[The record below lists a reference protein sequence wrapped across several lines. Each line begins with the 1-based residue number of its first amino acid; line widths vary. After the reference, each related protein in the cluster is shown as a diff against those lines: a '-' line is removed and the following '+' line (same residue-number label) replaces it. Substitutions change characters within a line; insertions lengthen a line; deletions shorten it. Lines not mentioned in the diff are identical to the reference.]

1 MEHSRTENSILIMV
15 TGVGQKLVNMAIG
28 FISRKIFIV
37 YLGMAYVGLNA
48 LFSNVLSLLSL
59 AELGLGSAITVY
71 LYKPLAGKDE
81 EEIRTY
87 MHFYKKCYRYIGAA
101 ILVMGLC
108 LVPALPYMVNFDN
121 SETPDVNL
129 YLVYLLFLANSVASY
144 WFFAYKSSIL
154 TADQKGYHVN
164 NLTTLY
170 SALASIAKCLVVVLT
185 RKFILALITEL
196 ALGILKNIMIARKAD
211 QLYPFLKEP
220 GAKPVPPPVLKKMF
234 RDVRALFLS
243 NVSFK
248 LFSATDNLIISAVL
262 TTTLVGYADNYTMII
277 NYVVMVIA
285 MVTASLTAS
294 IGNLNARESMERR
307 MEVFRELDLANFW
320 ISSVSFVCLFCLLTP
335 CVQLFFGMDKAL
347 SRSIVLFLSLHF
359 YMGTANNILSSFK
372 TTMGVLR
379 QGCYLALFG
388 GVLNILLT
396 LWLASTMGLPGV
408 YLATIL
414 SEIFTTFFPVG
425 YYTFRDGFGLPS
437 GKYLFTMAWRM
448 LLTMGMGGFVYWLC
462 SLPGEVT
469 WGWFILQ
476 CGVCALVPNIIL
488 LVLFGRTQ
496 AFRDLL
502 KRAERI
508 LAQRAQ
514 K

>member
-1 MEHSRTENSILIMV
+1 MENSRTKNSILIMV

-37 YLGMAYVGLNA
+37 YLGMAYVGINA

-87 MHFYKKCYRYIGAA
+87 MHFYKKCYRYIGAV
-101 ILVMGLC
+101 ILGLGLC

-129 YLVYLLFLANSVASY
+129 YLVYFLFLANSVASY

-170 SALASIAKCLVVVLT
+170 SALASIAKCVVVVLT
-185 RKFILALITEL
+185 QRFILALITEL

-211 QLYPFLKEP
+211 QLYPFLKKP
-220 GAKPVPPPVLKKMF
+220 GAKPVPEPVLKKMF

-277 NYVVMVIA
+277 NYVVMMIA

-294 IGNLNARESMERR
+294 IGNLNAKESAEKR

-347 SRSIVLFLSLHF
+347 STSIVLFLSLHF

-396 LWLASTMGLPGV
+396 LWLAERMGLPGV
-408 YLATIL
+408 YLATIV
-414 SEIFTTFFPVG
+414 SEVFTTFFPVG
-425 YYTFRDGFGLPS
+425 YYTFHYGFKLPS
-437 GKYLFTMAWRM
+437 GRYLYTMAWRM
-448 LLTMGMGGFVYWLC
+448 ALTIIMGAGMYWLC
-462 SLPGEVT
+462 SLAGEITWPG
-469 WGWFILQ
+469 FIFR
-476 CGVCALVPNIIL
+476 CALCASLPNLIL
-488 LVLFGRTQ
+488 LGLFCRSKEFQGLWRR
-496 AFRDLL
+496 AKLL
-502 KRAERI
+502 ISKR
-508 LAQRAQ
+508 
-514 K
+514 

>member
-1 MEHSRTENSILIMV
+1 M
-15 TGVGQKLVNMAIG
+15 
-28 FISRKIFIV
+28 
-37 YLGMAYVGLNA
+37 
-48 LFSNVLSLLSL
+48 
-59 AELGLGSAITVY
+59 
-71 LYKPLAGKDE
+71 
-81 EEIRTY
+81 
-87 MHFYKKCYRYIGAA
+87 
-101 ILVMGLC
+101 
-108 LVPALPYMVNFDN
+108 
-121 SETPDVNL
+121 
-129 YLVYLLFLANSVASY
+129 ASY

-170 SALASIAKCLVVVLT
+170 SALASIAKCVVVVLT
-185 RKFILALITEL
+185 QRFILALITEL

-211 QLYPFLKEP
+211 QLYPFLKKP
-220 GAKPVPPPVLKKMF
+220 GAKPVPEPVLKKMF

-277 NYVVMVIA
+277 NYVVMMIA

-294 IGNLNARESMERR
+294 IGNLNAKESAEKR

-347 SRSIVLFLSLHF
+347 STGIVLFLSLHF

-396 LWLASTMGLPGV
+396 LWLAERMGLPGV
-408 YLATIL
+408 YLATIV
-414 SEIFTTFFPVG
+414 SEVFTTFFPVG
-425 YYTFRDGFGLPS
+425 YYTFHYGFKLPS
-437 GKYLFTMAWRM
+437 GRYLYTMAWRM
-448 LLTMGMGGFVYWLC
+448 ALTMIMGAGMYWLC
-462 SLPGEVT
+462 SLAGEITWPG
-469 WGWFILQ
+469 FIFR
-476 CGVCALVPNIIL
+476 CALCASLPNLIL
-488 LVLFGRTQ
+488 LGLFCRSKEFQGLWRR
-496 AFRDLL
+496 AKLL
-502 KRAERI
+502 ISKR
-508 LAQRAQ
+508 
-514 K
+514 

>member
-1 MEHSRTENSILIMV
+1 MENSRTKNSVLIMV
-15 TGVGQKLVNMAIG
+15 TGIAQKLVNMAIG

-37 YLGMAYVGLNA
+37 YLGMAYVGINA

-87 MHFYKKCYRYIGAA
+87 MHFYKKCYRYIGAV
-101 ILVMGLC
+101 ILGLGLC

-129 YLVYLLFLANSVASY
+129 YLVYFLFLANSVASY

-170 SALASIAKCLVVVLT
+170 SALASIAKCVVVVLT
-185 RKFILALITEL
+185 QRFILALITEL

-220 GAKPVPPPVLKKMF
+220 GAKPVPEPVLKKMF

-277 NYVVMVIA
+277 NYVVMMIA

-294 IGNLNARESMERR
+294 IGNLNAKESAEKR

-347 SRSIVLFLSLHF
+347 SASIVLFLSLHF

-396 LWLASTMGLPGV
+396 LWLAEKKGLPGV

-414 SEIFTTFFPVG
+414 SEVFTTFFPVG
-425 YYTFRDGFGLPS
+425 YYTFHYGFKLPS
-437 GKYLFTMAWRM
+437 KGYLWTMAWRM
-448 LLTMGMGGFVYWLC
+448 TLTMGMGGVFFWIC
-462 SLPGEVT
+462 SLLGEVT
-469 WGWFILQ
+469 WSNFILR
-476 CGVCALVPNIIL
+476 CGICAVLPNVVL
-488 LVLFGRTQ
+488 LLLFGRIP
-496 AFRDLL
+496 AFKNLWARG
-502 KRAERI
+502 KRI
-508 LAQRAQ
+508 LLE
-514 K
+514 KK

>member
-1 MEHSRTENSILIMV
+1 MV

-37 YLGMAYVGLNA
+37 YLGMAYVGINA

-101 ILVMGLC
+101 ILALGLC
-108 LVPALPYMVNFDN
+108 LVPALPHLVNFDN

-129 YLVYLLFLANSVASY
+129 YLVYFLFLANSVASY

-170 SALASIAKCLVVVLT
+170 SALASIAKCVVVVLT
-185 RKFILALITEL
+185 QKFILALITEL

-220 GAKPVPPPVLKKMF
+220 GAKPVPKPVLKKMF

-277 NYVVMVIA
+277 NYVVMMIA

-294 IGNLNARESMERR
+294 IGNLNAKESIERR
-307 MEVFRELDLANFW
+307 MEVFRELDFANFW

-335 CVQLFFGMDKAL
+335 CIQLFFGMDKAL
-347 SRSIVLFLSLHF
+347 SPSIVLFLSLHF

-388 GVLNILLT
+388 GVMNILLT
-396 LWLASTMGLPGV
+396 LWLADVMGLPGV

-414 SEIFTTFFPVG
+414 SEVFTTFFPVG
-425 YYTFRDGFGLPS
+425 YYTFRYGFHLSWGR
-437 GKYLFTMAWRM
+437 YLGTMAWRM
-448 LLTMGMGGFVYWLC
+448 GLTAAMGAGMYGLC
-462 SLPGEVT
+462 SLWGSVT
-469 WGWFILQ
+469 WMNFVLR
-476 CGVCALVPNIIL
+476 CVMCALLPN
-488 LVLFGRTQ
+488 LVLWGLFGRSKE
-496 AFRDLL
+496 FRGIWMRGRALLL
-502 KRAERI
+502 KR
-508 LAQRAQ
+508 
-514 K
+514 